1 MSSEQ
6 QKRKS
11 SGYSDPLCGESK
23 TSGTSSARGSRRHK
37 TPGILKLMLSSSLV
51 TLMPQPLALE
61 HQQTDFTPDAHDACK
76 RPAPG
81 ERFPAN
87 FEPCVHRTN
96 LRMLLSASKQR
107 RSPPAICRVRFNS
120 GA

>member
-51 TLMPQPLALE
+51 TLMPQ
-61 HQQTDFTPDAHDACK
+61 TPCARAPANRLPVRLRAVTFVACSQIGACVDLCDE
-76 RPAPG
+76 RPARNSPETARLG
-81 ERFPAN
+81 QLA
-87 FEPCVHRTN
+87 CTHRGHQ
-96 LRMLLSASKQR
+96 A
-107 RSPPAICRVRFNS
+107 
-120 GA
+120 